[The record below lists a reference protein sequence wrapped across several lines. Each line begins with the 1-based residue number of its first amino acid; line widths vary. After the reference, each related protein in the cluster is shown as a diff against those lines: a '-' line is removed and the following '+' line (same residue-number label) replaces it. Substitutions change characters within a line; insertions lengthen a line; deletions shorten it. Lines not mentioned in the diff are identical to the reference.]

1 MGAHDVMTAIRRA
14 NPADFGEPYT
24 YEAWQS
30 ETFFHKPLKPRRR
43 AVRRQVEPQERLY
56 DSFVDWPIRVGEPPR
71 PLWRNYDHVL
81 AVIVLIAIFAVA
93 IYATGHS
100 ARLGGA

>member
-1 MGAHDVMTAIRRA
+1 MRTLTVREQ
-14 NPADFGEPYT
+14 GEFMPYLFDRSNAFRLDDRP
-24 YEAWQS
+24 YR
-30 ETFFHKPLKPRRR
+30 PLKPRRR
-43 AVRRQVEPQERLY
+43 AVRHQAEPQEPLY
-56 DSFVDWPIRVGEPPR
+56 DSFVDWPIRVGEQPR